1 MNRTRQELRDA
12 IFGFLEEREDIR
24 IRWAQKDTDAF
35 ISMVDLVEAYADG
48 VVRGWN
54 GQCWVVGDE

>member
-24 IRWAQKDTDAF
+24 IRWASKDTDAF
-35 ISMVDLVEAYADG
+35 IGLVDVVEAYADG
-48 VVRGWN
+48 VVEGWN
-54 GQCWVVGDE
+54 KVGVR